1 MKIFSLILFM
11 MLFTSCKNQQEKL
24 INNANSYIANN
35 FVQNMDNPKSY
46 EFVKTSILDTFTNR
60 DSIFYGEYSFYLESI
75 NHILFR
81 EKILRDFD
89 LRMRDDRDFD
99 KNYNIM
105 IDDYKKVTESVCDSI
120 KKSIINIDNK
130 IYYINLRHIFR
141 GQNKFGA
148 IILDTINI
156 QYNYRNKSFNIK

>member
-1 MKIFSLILFM
+1 M

-60 DSIFYGEYSFYLESI
+60 DSYQKIILNNFYKNCNVKRDKQFDSLNKI
-75 NHILFR
+75 NYFGFNGF
-81 EKILRDFD
+81 DFN
-89 LRMRDDRDFD
+89 
-99 KNYNIM
+99 KNYSLWQKNIQKM
-105 IDDYKKVTESVCDSI
+105 EHDGVDSI
-120 KKSIINIDNK
+120 IYKCKTLPSDT

-156 QYNYRNKSFNIK
+156 QYNYHNKSFNIK